1 MKKLITILL
10 LILLYIFGSSL
21 KIRNTNSSY
30 CVLESTTNTVL
41 ESNNMDEQML
51 IASTAKILTAIT
63 VIENYDIEKYVI
75 VEEKD
80 TLEVGS
86 KVYLKIGESIKIKDL
101 LYALMLR
108 SANDAASV
116 LSNNNDLDFILLM
129 NHTAKRIGMK
139 NSVFL
144 NASGLDELEYNL
156 STAYDMALLS
166 AYASKN
172 ETFIEI
178 SSAHSHSCKT
188 SHNNYYWIN
197 KHRLVKN
204 NDNYLWG
211 KTGYTKASS
220 RVLVSN
226 YKDNYKD
233 IIIVTIND
241 SNDWNTHIKFIDNLE
256 YSFITIFNKGYYDL
270 LGEDI
275 FINKDLIIPIKKE
288 NKDDIKVLF
297 MVLNEVLTIEVY
309 VNEKVIYIEKMII

>member
-1 MKKLITILL
+1 MKKLISIILL
-10 LILLYIFGSSL
+10 IILYILCSSL
-21 KIRNTNSSY
+21 KYRNTSSSY
-30 CVLESTTNTVL
+30 CVLEATTNTVL
-41 ESNNMDEQML
+41 ESSNMDEQML

-63 VIENYDIEKYVI
+63 VIENYDIEKYI
-75 VEEKD
+75 KVEEKD

-108 SANDAASV
+108 SANDAASA

-129 NHTAKRIGMK
+129 NHTAKKIGMK

-144 NASGLDELEYNL
+144 NASGLDEKEFNL

-166 AYASKN
+166 SYASKN
-172 ETFIEI
+172 EVFVEI
-178 SSAHSHSCKT
+178 SSSHSYTCKT
-188 SHNNYYWIN
+188 DQSNYYWIN

-226 YKDNYKD
+226 YKDNNKD

-241 SNDWNTHIKFIDNLE
+241 SNDWNTHLKLIDSLE
-256 YSFITIFNKGYYDL
+256 YSFITIFNEGYYDL
-270 LGEDI
+270 LGKDI
-275 FINKDLIIPIKKE
+275 YINKTLILPI
-288 NKDDIKVLF
+288 NKNSKDNIKVLF
-297 MVLNEVLTIEVY
+297 KVLDEIILVEVY
-309 VNEKVIYIEKMII
+309 INKELIYTERLKV